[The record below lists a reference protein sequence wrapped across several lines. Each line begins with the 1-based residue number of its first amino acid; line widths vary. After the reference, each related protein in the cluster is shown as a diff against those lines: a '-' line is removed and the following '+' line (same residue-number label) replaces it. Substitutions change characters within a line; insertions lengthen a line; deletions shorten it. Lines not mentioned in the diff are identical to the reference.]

1 MRVRTVSMFCL
12 AMIVASAPARAQTA
26 APARYAPGD
35 AEVQLVRRAALDYL
49 EGFYEGD
56 TAKLLR
62 SVSPTVVKYGYFV
75 KRGEAAYSGEP
86 MPFAEF
92 ISYANGV
99 KANNRQAAASAP
111 KEVIIYEVLDQ
122 TAAVKVVAWWGSDYL
137 HLAKEDGR
145 WMIKHVMWQTAPK
158 AH

>member
-1 MRVRTVSMFCL
+1 MKVRTVRLLSL
-12 AMIVASAPARAQTA
+12 ALVVAAATARAQ
-26 APARYAPGD
+26 APTPIRYAP
-35 AEVQLVRRAALDYL
+35 AEAEIQLVRRAALDYL

-56 TAKLLR
+56 TTKLVR

-75 KRGEAAYSGEP
+75 KRGESAYSGEP

-92 ISYANGV
+92 MSYANSVRANKRQQRRRRQKSGV
-99 KANNRQAAASAP
+99 
-111 KEVIIYEVLDQ
+111 YEVLDQ
-122 TAAVKVVAWWGSDYL
+122 TAAVKVTAWWGSDYL

-158 AH
+158 AP

>member
-1 MRVRTVSMFCL
+1 MTVRTVRLLSL
-12 AMIVASAPARAQTA
+12 ALICAAATARAQT
-26 APARYAPGD
+26 PTPPRYAA
-35 AEVQLVRRAALDYL
+35 AEAEIQLVRRAALDYL

-56 TAKLLR
+56 TTKLVR

-75 KRGEAAYSGEP
+75 KRGESAYSGEP

-92 ISYANGV
+92 MSYANSV
-99 KANNRQAAASAP
+99 KKDNRQAAATAP
-111 KEVIIYEVLDQ
+111 KEVVVYEVLDQ
-122 TAAVKVVAWWGSDYL
+122 TAAVKVTAWWGSDYL

-158 AH
+158 AP